1 MGKCPHDPREL
12 KGEPIGMY
20 HCPVCGEMVIAG
32 LPHEPKRRT
41 AMDREKVEA
50 IIAEVRLLDGAV
62 EWRAACDEIMDRVR
76 DRESNIGKIESLPNG
91 PCKRCSGKEVRGPQL
106 ID

>member
-1 MGKCPHDPREL
+1 
-12 KGEPIGMY
+12 
-20 HCPVCGEMVIAG
+20 
-32 LPHEPKRRT
+32 
-41 AMDREKVEA
+41 MDREKVEA

-76 DRESNIGKIESLPNG
+76 NNIGEILDIPNG

>member
-1 MGKCPHDPREL
+1 
-12 KGEPIGMY
+12 
-20 HCPVCGEMVIAG
+20 
-32 LPHEPKRRT
+32 
-41 AMDREKVEA
+41 MDREKVEA